1 MVGMKKLFIDNL
13 NKIVFSAIIA
23 SALFLMA
30 SLLVPDTYG
39 ARTVVYIYKILP
51 EYSFGTIDKNAAS
64 VVRAIAYSVNVRDSL
79 ASRLSI
85 SGVDQDN
92 IKNALRLSSQSDKNG
107 LVVSMSAFYAD
118 PKRAAQA
125 ADLWSECLIAEYQR
139 LFPAEEKG
147 PIPKLG
153 IKVIAKAEEPK
164 NSSYPNRKAI
174 GLLGFL
180 AGAIFSYFRIK
191 RKKKTI

>member
-1 MVGMKKLFIDNL
+1 MKKLFIDNL
-13 NKIVFSAIIA
+13 NKIIFSAIIV

-30 SLLVPDTYG
+30 SLLIPDTYE
-39 ARTVVYIYKILP
+39 ARTVAYIYKILP
-51 EYSFGTIDKNAAS
+51 EYSFGTIDKNAAT
-64 VVRAIAYSVNVRDSL
+64 VVRSIAYSVNVRSSL
-79 ASRLSI
+79 ASRLNI
-85 SGVDQDN
+85 PGVNQDN
-92 IKNALRLSSQSDKNG
+92 IRNALRLTSQSDKNG
-107 LVVSMSAFYAD
+107 LVVNIATFHTD
-118 PKRAAQA
+118 PKRAAQI
-125 ADLWSECLIAEYQR
+125 ADIWSECLIAEYQR

-180 AGAIFSYFRIK
+180 AGAAFSYSRIK

>member
-1 MVGMKKLFIDNL
+1 MKKLFIDNL
-13 NKIVFSAIIA
+13 NKIIFSAIIA

-30 SLLVPDTYG
+30 SLLIPDTYG

-64 VVRAIAYSVNVRDSL
+64 VVRAIAYSVNVRSSL

-85 SGVDQDN
+85 PGVNQDN
-92 IKNALRLSSQSDKNG
+92 ITNVLRLNSQSDKNG
-107 LVVSMSAFYAD
+107 LVVNIAAFYTD
-118 PKRAAQA
+118 PKRTAQI

-139 LFPAEEKG
+139 LFPVEEKG

-153 IKVIAKAEEPK
+153 IKVISKSEEPK
-164 NSSYPNRKAI
+164 NSSYPNRNAI
-174 GLLGFL
+174 GLLGFF
-180 AGAIFSYFRIK
+180 AGAAFSYFNIK
-191 RKKKTI
+191 RKKKKI